1 MRRPARCLLAVLVAA
16 MFGQAAQN
24 LPNGAGEQD
33 SRLTTAIPLGLTELW
48 SGSLA
53 KGQSQWFVLKMTK
66 GSFARLRVGL
76 EHGYVQAHLFPPGAM
91 TAAERT
97 YAAETDVKDSVL
109 AWAAASSG
117 NYLLQVEANLPSQK
131 VCVQLEGLESPE
143 LYAAR
148 AAAVKTDPR
157 VRSLSDHMLRWNS
170 LDPESDD
177 LADLRPLGELLKG
190 VRIVLLGEASHFDGT
205 DFLAKT
211 RLIQFLHRELGFDVL
226 AFEAGIY
233 QMRLAWQAFQTGVD
247 PQEAFSKGAFWM
259 WARSAQVEP
268 LVRHIARSLKTDR
281 PLEISGVDN
290 QISSA
295 ELPQNLRDFLKGKDI
310 ATSFT
315 DPASPESEILAA
327 VVGSQSR
334 KGARSLLD
342 SATKVSFLESLGQ
355 LADKIGQLE
364 PGRDASFWHQVLA
377 NVAQYARRRLS
388 LLDQPGTIPR
398 DRQMAENLIWMA
410 KDYYPGRK
418 IIVWCHSG
426 HAIRVPSKLPAN
438 PIPLQTTLA
447 DYVYDVFG
455 QEMYSIAPVSYGGR
469 WAYGGLDYTV
479 VSDQVPDAEFEELMA
494 ATGQIAAFVDLRQIG
509 KRAHWLAGPFVAR
522 PWEHVSIRSVWRD
535 HFDAFVFLKEQEPSK
550 IRISPGKSLD

>member
-1 MRRPARCLLAVLVAA
+1 LAAA
-16 MFGQAAQN
+16 IFCQAAQN
-24 LPNGAGEQD
+24 LSIGAGEQN
-33 SRLTTAIPLGLTELW
+33 SCLTTAIPLGLTELW

-53 KGQSQWFVLKMTK
+53 KGQSQCFVLRMTQ

-76 EHGYVQAHLFPPGAM
+76 EQGYVQAHLFPPGAT
-91 TAAERT
+91 TAAERS

-109 AWAAASSG
+109 AWAASSSG
-117 NYLLQVEANLPSQK
+117 NYLLKVEAGLLSQN
-131 VCVQLEGLESPE
+131 VHVQLESLESPE

-148 AAAVKTDPR
+148 TAAVKTDPR

-177 LADLRPLGELLKG
+177 LADLRPLGKFLKG
-190 VRIVLLGEASHFDGT
+190 VRIILLGEASHFDGT

-211 RLIQFLHRELGFDVL
+211 RLIKFLHTELGFDVL

-268 LVRHIARSLKTDR
+268 LVRYIARSLKTDR

-290 QISSA
+290 QIFSA

-310 ATSFT
+310 ATSFA
-315 DPASPESEILAA
+315 DPASHESEILAA
-327 VVGSQSR
+327 VVGGQSP
-334 KGARSLLD
+334 KGSGALLD
-342 SATKVSFLESLGQ
+342 SAIKVGFLESLGQ
-355 LADKIGQLE
+355 LANRIGQLE
-364 PGRDASFWHQVLA
+364 PGREASFWRQVLA
-377 NVAQYARRRLS
+377 NVAQHARRRLG
-388 LLDQPGTIPR
+388 LLGQPGTAPR

-426 HAIRVPSKLPAN
+426 HAIRVPSQLPAN

-447 DYVYDVFG
+447 DYIYEVFG

-494 ATGQIAAFVDLRQIG
+494 ATGQIAAFVDLRHTG
-509 KRAHWLAGPFVAR
+509 ETARWLEGPFVAR

-535 HFDAFVFLKEQEPSK
+535 HFDAFVFLKKQEPSE
-550 IRISPGKSLD
+550 IRKSPGKSHE